1 MKLIANVLLFQAAWC
16 ASIFGA
22 AAGNAWLGPACMAVL
37 VVIHVLIASTRRAD
51 LRTIP
56 ICSAIGIIA
65 EMLTTTISGTTF
77 AAHTPAALPIPLWM
91 AAIWPGF
98 ATLLNS
104 SMAWMQTRPLIA
116 IAFGAIGGPVAY
128 YGGAS
133 AGAVR
138 LGDSPALALAA
149 VAIQYAVLMPILC
162 AIARTLA
169 ARYRTT

>member
-1 MKLIANVLLFQAAWC
+1 MKLIANVVLFQAAWC

-22 AAGNAWLGPACMAVL
+22 AAGNAWLGPVCMAVL
-37 VVIHVLIASTRRAD
+37 VAIHLLITPTRRAD
-51 LRTIP
+51 SRTIP
-56 ICSAIGIIA
+56 ICTAIGIVA
-65 EMLTTTISGTTF
+65 EMLTASISGTSF
-77 AAHTPAALPIPLWM
+77 AAHTPAAAPIPLWM

-116 IAFGAIGGPVAY
+116 VAFGAIGGPVAY

-138 LGDSPALALAA
+138 LGESPAMALAA

-162 AIARTLA
+162 EIARTHA